1 MMKILHWLKE
11 KLLWSDR
18 NDEKMKRL
26 LKKCWIDIV
35 KTILIF
41 IIFILLIIC
50 LVLNTKQNVDRTNRE
65 TQEFLDQWR

>member
-41 IIFILLIIC
+41 IIFILLLIC